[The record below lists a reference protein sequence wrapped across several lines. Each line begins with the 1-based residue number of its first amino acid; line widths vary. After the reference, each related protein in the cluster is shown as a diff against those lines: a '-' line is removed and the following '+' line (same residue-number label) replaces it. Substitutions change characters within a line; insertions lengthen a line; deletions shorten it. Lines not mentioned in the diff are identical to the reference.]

1 MWTVMIRR
9 TPVILHKRP
18 WLLEINMQFKQTT
31 RAPERALVQRRRRT
45 TPEQGRPT
53 SGARAQAPEQRQPPE
68 QSLDLQYVLQKEKRR
83 EKKRREE
90 KGAATKCRSTGRD
103 ERRGEE

>member
-1 MWTVMIRR
+1 MWMARIRR
-9 TPVILHKRP
+9 TPVVLHKRL
-18 WLLEINMQFKQTT
+18 WLFSKSTCSPSKQLGHLNEHWCSG
-31 RAPERALVQRRRRT
+31 AA
-45 TPEQGRPT
+45 PEQGRPT
-53 SGARAQAPEQRQPPE
+53 SGARAQAPEQRQSPE

-90 KGAATKCRSTGRD
+90 KGAAAERRSTGRE